1 MSGTTIRLSEEA
13 KERLTLLKRKGESYE
28 DVIMRLTETDKW
40 AGFGVLGGPRLTRA
54 TEWSESEQR
63 CRAVSTTTSEKTA
76 DARSRQQSPE

>member
-40 AGFGVLGGPRLTRA
+40 AGFGVLGGAETDTSDGMERVRA
-54 TEWSESEQR
+54 EM
-63 CRAVSTTTSEKTA
+63 
-76 DARSRQQSPE
+76 QSGLDDDIGEDG